1 MIDAIPPEALL
12 AAYPRPMGEI
22 AETFRG
28 IVRRAL
34 PDAIERV
41 RPGWRVLGYD
51 VPAGSLLDPG
61 AVPPGV
67 DPTPVGGGGP
77 LVRRAPSAG
86 RTPPA
91 GRASMRRRTVYF
103 CWIMPEAMHVHLGFV
118 YGILMDDPDRLL
130 EGQIPRARWV
140 TRVPG
145 EDIDEARLTWLVRE
159 AARVALLSPAERL
172 AASLDRE
179 LRGRPGD

>member
-51 VPAGSLLDPG
+51 VPVGST
-61 AVPPGV
+61 A
-67 DPTPVGGGGP
+67 PV
-77 LVRRAPSAG
+77 G
-86 RTPPA
+86 RTPQA
-91 GRASMRRRTVYF
+91 GRASMRRGAAYF
-103 CWIMPEAMHVHLGFV
+103 CWIMPEPVHVHLGFV

-130 EGQIPRARWV
+130 EGRIPRARWV

-145 EDIDEARLTWLVRE
+145 EDIDEVRLAWLVRE

-172 AASLDRE
+172 AAAFDRE